1 MPVPQRVSS
10 TMGLEKD
17 DMGVHTPR
25 ASKGLQKS
33 ASAEP
38 LAHNWADEV
47 VQQQDDG
54 PEGAE

>member
-1 MPVPQRVSS
+1 
-10 TMGLEKD
+10 MGIEKD
-17 DMGVHTPR
+17 ETGLHTPR

-47 VQQQDDG
+47 EQQRDG
-54 PEGAE
+54 RDNDAE